1 MKFKLLINPKTA
13 NALGLAIPPTL
24 LFQADEVI
32 R

>member
-1 MKFKLLINPKTA
+1 MKFKLLINLKTV